1 MTIVSGKVTTSG
13 VAATLLRVLE
23 ELPTIVWTTDP
34 ELRFTSAAG
43 GARLPVRDGRGDV
56 IGMRL
61 DAFLGDSE
69 SDRVVIAAHRAAL
82 EGESTTFD
90 WHGSG
95 AAYRGRV
102 ASLRGEQ
109 EEIAGV
115 AGVVFDMSFQEAL
128 YRGVFDSSLVP
139 LALFEQEWRIV
150 EANDALC
157 ELLGREHAA
166 VADRP
171 LSDFVPDDAVD
182 GLNALLATKLAEEG
196 RLDDETDFRSADGSR
211 GRLALSA
218 VRDVAPGRHLT
229 VLLDITEQYRL
240 EIQLRQAQTME
251 AIGRLAG
258 GVAHDFNDVLMA
270 VAGHAS
276 LLQLRFADDEAVSDD
291 LGKIL
296 GAVESGAGLA
306 RRLMAISKAG
316 DVPPAVADLNAVVHG
331 IESMVHSL
339 MPDGVEIA
347 MRLDPGVAPV
357 AAEPTQLE
365 QVALNLVLNGR
376 DAMPSGGR
384 LEIETA
390 TVVDEPPLLDLSAG
404 SYVRLT
410 VADTGVG
417 MDDQTIQHTFEPFF
431 TTKHDGTDFGLT
443 TVYSI
448 VNSCGGAVRV
458 TSAPG
463 EGAAFDVFLPV
474 AGS

>member
-1 MTIVSGKVTTSG
+1 
-13 VAATLLRVLE
+13 
-23 ELPTIVWTTDP
+23 
-34 ELRFTSAAG
+34 
-43 GARLPVRDGRGDV
+43 
-56 IGMRL
+56 MRL
-61 DAFLGDSE
+61 DAFLGESE
-69 SDRVVIAAHRAAL
+69 ADLVVIAARRVAL

-109 EEIAGV
+109 EEITGV
-115 AGVVFDMSFQEAL
+115 AGIVFGMSFQEAL
-128 YRGVFDSSLVP
+128 LRGVFDSSLAP
-139 LALFEQEWRIV
+139 LALVDQEWRIV
-150 EANDALC
+150 EANDALR
-157 ELLGREHAA
+157 ELFGHARAA

-182 GLNALLATKLAEEG
+182 GLKALLAAKLAEEG

-211 GRLALSA
+211 GRLAPSA

-229 VLLDITEQYRL
+229 VLLDVTEQYRL
-240 EIQLRQAQTME
+240 EIQLRQARTME
-251 AIGRLAG
+251 AIGRL
-258 GVAHDFNDVLMA
+258 
-270 VAGHAS
+270 S
-276 LLQLRFADDEAVSDD
+276 DDEAVSDD
-291 LGKIL
+291 LGKIR

-316 DVPPAVADLNAVVHG
+316 DVPPAVADVNAVVHG
-331 IESMVHSL
+331 IESMVHAP

-365 QVALNLVLNGR
+365 QVALNLNLILNGR
-376 DAMPSGGR
+376 DAMPSDGR

-404 SYVRLT
+404 SYVCLT

-417 MDDQTIQHTFEPFF
+417 MDDRTIQHTFEPFF
-431 TTKHDGTDFGLT
+431 TTKHDGTDFGLA
-443 TVYSI
+443 TVDSI

-463 EGAAFDVFLPV
+463 EGTAFDVFLPV